1 MSDEIMSDET
11 VSDETMSGGKPDDLL
26 LYERAGVNGVC
37 PSPSCWRVRIA
48 LAKKGLPHQT
58 KQMRFVEVD
67 ELEAETGS
75 RTVPVLMV
83 GDKPI
88 IGSDQIALE
97 LDRMVSGAK
106 LRDPTV
112 DALLFSVESDLSNR
126 ILPLVARDMLPKL
139 DKSDH
144 AYYQSSREV
153 KLEHD
158 FDAFEGMRG
167 GLQLDLAFAIGRLET
182 DLGGRKTFG
191 ANGPNWADIVIYCH
205 LLRLSFVSPRSWPE
219 LPEALQV
226 WWEGRDQAWRRIC
239 LAPA

>member
-1 MSDEIMSDET
+1 MSE
-11 VSDETMSGGKPDDLL
+11 ETMSAGKPGDLL

-37 PSPSCWRVRIA
+37 PSPSCWRVRVA
-48 LAKKGLPHQT
+48 LAKKGLPHAT
-58 KQMRFVEVD
+58 KQMRFGEVD

-75 RTVPVLMV
+75 RTVPVLV
-83 GDKPI
+83 VDGKPI
-88 IGSDQIALE
+88 VGSDEIAAQ
-97 LDRMVSGAK
+97 LDLMISGAK
-106 LRDPTV
+106 LRDPNA
-112 DALLFSVESDLSNR
+112 DALLFGVESDLSNR

-139 DKSDH
+139 DASDQ
-144 AYYQSSREV
+144 AYYQASREV

-158 FDAFEGMRG
+158 FDEIETKRG
-167 GLQLDLAFAIGRLET
+167 ALQLDLAFAVGRLEK

-226 WWEGRDQAWRRIC
+226 WWEGRDKAWRRIC